1 MDVNE
6 ALLRAQALQDQG
18 EMTWQELREAVAP
31 MLKGREHEYHYGH
44 MHTLNTGSYC
54 LLGALLPKS
63 APLNRR
69 QRFRRWLR
77 GLFGR

>member
-31 MLKGREHEYHYGH
+31 MLDHHPTYEYHYGH
-44 MHTLNTGSYC
+44 THTPGSYC